1 MPQQSYMPKTDEG
14 IATMLMS
21 FDDNIAALNSK
32 YGLLSADLLR
42 VHQARLAWRWFL
54 DCLEAARQW
63 SESTTGKKQQLQHG
77 PTGPAQAMP
86 AGPVCPPVP
95 TINLG
100 AGVVPIK
107 WEPEFFTY
115 FGSLVARIK
124 STVGYEKADGDLL
137 GIEGAAILPPEPS
150 VVPVLKV
157 TTGTG
162 GLPELDVVKGQFDG
176 YDFQFKVGD
185 GPVQQG
191 TFVSKRHYLH
201 NITLPGPG
209 VAVLYSY
216 CAQYRYKGEPFGQH
230 SAWVTHS
237 VHG

>member
-1 MPQQSYMPKTDEG
+1 MPN
-14 IATMLMS
+14 
-21 FDDNIAALNSK
+21 DDNIAPLQGK

-42 VHQARLAWRWFL
+42 VHQGRLAWRWFL

-63 SESTTGKKQQLQHG
+63 SESATGKKKEMRYG
-77 PTGPAQAMP
+77 PPGGAQAMP
-86 AGPVCPPVP
+86 AGPICPVVP
-95 TINLG
+95 LIDLG
-100 AGVVPIK
+100 LGPVPIK
-107 WEPEFFTY
+107 WEPDFFVY

-124 STVGYEKADGDLL
+124 NTVGYEKADGDLL

-150 VVPVLKV
+150 VAPDLKV

-176 YDFQFKVGD
+176 YDFQYRVGD
-185 GPVQQG
+185 GPVQAG

-209 VAVLYSY
+209 VAVLYTY
-216 CAQYRYKGEPFGQH
+216 CAQYRYKGQPFGQH
-230 SAWVTHS
+230 SMWVPHS